1 MQLPKPLPQYIE
13 HFMQTFRENGYLI
26 YAVGGPVRDQLLQ
39 RPVYNWDFTTN
50 ATPEQMLKLFPD
62 AFCNNDFG
70 TVSIIIQDK
79 DEKILTEVTPFRNES
94 SYSDNRHP
102 DKIEWAQTLEE
113 DVKRRDFTI
122 NALATDGKE
131 IIDYVN
137 GLEDMEKKVVRAVG
151 DANKRFEEDALR
163 LMRAIR
169 FATQL
174 EFMIEE
180 ETKAAI
186 EKNSG
191 RITNISWER
200 IRDEFLK
207 ILASDHPA
215 EGVLFL
221 KQTGLL
227 KHILPEVEA
236 CFGIEQ
242 KSPGRHHVFDVGT
255 HLIEALRGCPSGDP
269 ITRFATLLHD
279 IGKAGTYAKDPETGT
294 ITFYNHEMVGAQQTE
309 AIADRFR
316 LSKKDKA
323 KLVTL
328 VRYHM
333 FPVSEN
339 QTDSALRR
347 FIRTIGVDNL
357 NEMLALRTGD
367 RIGGG
372 ATPTSWRTELF
383 KKRLIEVQKKPFTVA
398 DLKISGHDVMK
409 ELNVKPGPEV
419 GKILNDLFEKV
430 VEKNLPNDRD
440 VLLQSLLAH
449 RDQDT
454 Q

>member
-26 YAVGGPVRDQLLQ
+26 YAVGGPVRDQILQ

-131 IIDYVN
+131 IVDYVN
-137 GLEDMEKKVVRAVG
+137 GLEDMEKKIVRAVG

-186 EKNSG
+186 EKNAE

-323 KLVTL
+323 KLATL

-333 FPVSEN
+333 FPVNEN

-347 FIRTIGVDNL
+347 FIRTISVDNL
-357 NEMLALRTGD
+357 DDMLALRTGD

>member
-26 YAVGGPVRDQLLQ
+26 YAVGGPVRDQILH

-102 DKIEWAQTLEE
+102 DKIEWAQTLEG

-122 NALATDGKE
+122 NALAADGKE
-131 IIDYVN
+131 IVDYVN
-137 GLEDMEKKVVRAVG
+137 GLEDMEKKIVRAVG

>member
-26 YAVGGPVRDQLLQ
+26 YAVGGPVRDQILQ

-122 NALATDGKE
+122 NALAADGKE
-131 IIDYVN
+131 IVDYVN
-137 GLEDMEKKVVRAVG
+137 GLEDMEKKIVRAVG

>member
-1 MQLPKPLPQYIE
+1 MQLPKPLPTYIVDL
-13 HFMQTFRENGYLI
+13 MDVFRENGYLI
-26 YAVGGPVRDQLLQ
+26 YVVGGPVRDELLN
-39 RPVYNWDFTTN
+39 RPIFNWDFTTN
-50 ATPEQMLKLFPD
+50 ATPDQIIKLFPD

-70 TVSIIIQDK
+70 TVSIIIQHEG
-79 DEKILTEVTPFRNES
+79 EKILIEVTPFRKEGA
-94 SYSDNRHP
+94 YSDNRHP
-102 DKIEWAQTLEE
+102 DKIEWSDNLEE

-122 NALATDGKE
+122 NALATDGKD
-131 IIDYVN
+131 IFDYV
-137 GLEDMEKKVVRAVG
+137 GGIEDLENKLVRAVG
-151 DANKRFEEDALR
+151 NADVRFEEDALR

-174 EFMIEE
+174 EFLIEE
-180 ETKAAI
+180 ETRKAI
-186 EKNSG
+186 EKNAE
-191 RITNISWER
+191 RIKNISGER

-207 ILASDHPA
+207 ILESDHPA
-215 EGVLFL
+215 EGILFL

-227 KHILPEVEA
+227 KHILPELEA
-236 CFGIEQ
+236 CFGVEQ

-255 HLIEALRGCPSGDP
+255 HLIEALRSCPSKDV

-279 IGKAGTYAKDPETGT
+279 IGKAGTAAKDEKTGT
-294 ITFYNHEMVGAQQTE
+294 ITFYNHEIVGAQQAAE
-309 AIADRFR
+309 IAERFR
-316 LSKKDKA
+316 LSKKQRE
-323 KLVTL
+323 KLITL

-333 FPVSEN
+333 FPVGEN

-347 FIRTIGVDNL
+347 FIRTVGVENL
-357 NEMLALRTGD
+357 DDMLALRVGD

-383 KKRLIEVQKKPFTVA
+383 KKRLVEVQKKPFTVA

-409 ELNVKPGPEV
+409 ELNLKPGPEV
-419 GKILNDLFEKV
+419 GRILEALFEKV
-430 VEKNLPNDRD
+430 VEKNLPNQRD
-440 VLLQSLLAH
+440 ALLQSLLDL

>member
-1 MQLPKPLPQYIE
+1 MQLPKPLPPYIVDV
-13 HFMQTFRENGYLI
+13 MDVFRENDFLI
-26 YAVGGPVRDQLLQ
+26 YAVGGPVRDGLLG
-39 RPVYNWDFTTN
+39 RPVFNWDFTTSAN
-50 ATPEQMLKLFPD
+50 PENIMKLFPD

-70 TVSIIIQDK
+70 TVSIIIQHK
-79 DEKILTEVTPFRNES
+79 DEKILLEVTPFRKEG

-102 DKIEWAQTLEE
+102 DKIEWSDSLEE

-131 IIDYVN
+131 VIDYV
-137 GLEDMEKKVVRAVG
+137 GGVEDLNNKLVRAVG
-151 DANKRFEEDALR
+151 KPDTRFEEDALR

-174 EFMIEE
+174 EFLIEDK
-180 ETKAAI
+180 TRAAI
-186 EKNSG
+186 EKNAERIKSISG
-191 RITNISWER
+191 ER

-207 ILASDHPA
+207 ILESDHPA
-215 EGVLFL
+215 EGILFL

-227 KHILPEVEA
+227 ERILPELVA
-236 CFGIEQ
+236 CFGVEQ
-242 KSPGRHHVFDVGT
+242 KSPGRHHVYDVGT
-255 HLIEALRGCPSGDP
+255 HLIEALRNCPSKDA

-279 IGKAGTYAKDPETGT
+279 IGKAETFAKDEKTGA
-294 ITFYNHEMVGAQQTE
+294 ITFYNHEIVGAQQVME
-309 AIADRFR
+309 IAERFR
-316 LSKKDKA
+316 LSKKQKN

-347 FIRTIGVDNL
+347 FIRSVGVEYLDD
-357 NEMLALRTGD
+357 MLALREGD
-367 RIGGG
+367 RVGGG

-383 KKRLIEVQKKPFTVA
+383 KRRLIEVQKKPFTVA

-409 ELNVKPGPEV
+409 ELNLKPGPEV
-419 GKILNDLFEKV
+419 GKILNELFEKV
-430 VEKNLPNDRD
+430 VEKNLPNQRD
-440 VLLQSLLAH
+440 VLLQSLSEH
-449 RDQDT
+449 RDQHT

>member
-26 YAVGGPVRDQLLQ
+26 YAVGGPVRDRILQ

-279 IGKAGTYAKDPETGT
+279 IGKASTYAKDPESGT

>member
-26 YAVGGPVRDQLLQ
+26 YAVGGPVRDRILQ

-279 IGKAGTYAKDPETGT
+279 IGKASTYAKDPESGT
-294 ITFYNHEMVGAQQTE
+294 I
-309 AIADRFR
+309 
-316 LSKKDKA
+316 
-323 KLVTL
+323 
-328 VRYHM
+328 
-333 FPVSEN
+333 
-339 QTDSALRR
+339 
-347 FIRTIGVDNL
+347 
-357 NEMLALRTGD
+357 
-367 RIGGG
+367 
-372 ATPTSWRTELF
+372 SWL
-383 KKRLIEVQKKPFTVA
+383 
-398 DLKISGHDVMK
+398 
-409 ELNVKPGPEV
+409 
-419 GKILNDLFEKV
+419 
-430 VEKNLPNDRD
+430 
-440 VLLQSLLAH
+440 
-449 RDQDT
+449 
-454 Q
+454 

>member
-26 YAVGGPVRDQLLQ
+26 YAVGGPVRDQILH

-131 IIDYVN
+131 IVDYVN
-137 GLEDMEKKVVRAVG
+137 GLEDMEKKIVRAVG